1 MAGHKIIC
9 KCMEVDYLT
18 IRMAMVNHT
27 ARTVE
32 EIQQITGA
40 GTGCG
45 GCIPEIEEILASVCG
60 CTGTLLREVVD
71 SVNAGASTVA
81 AVGEQTKAGTDCG
94 RCQKLIEN
102 VIQNKR

>member
-1 MAGHKIIC
+1 MTGNRTIC

-18 IRMAMVNHT
+18 IRMSMVSHT
-27 ARTVE
+27 ARTVK

-45 GCIPEIEEILASVCG
+45 GCIPEIEAILASVCG
-60 CTGTLLREVVD
+60 CAGTSLQEVVD
-71 SVNAGASTVA
+71 TVNAGASTVE
-81 AVGEQTKAGTDCG
+81 AVGKQTKAGTDCG

-102 VIQNKR
+102 VIQKKC